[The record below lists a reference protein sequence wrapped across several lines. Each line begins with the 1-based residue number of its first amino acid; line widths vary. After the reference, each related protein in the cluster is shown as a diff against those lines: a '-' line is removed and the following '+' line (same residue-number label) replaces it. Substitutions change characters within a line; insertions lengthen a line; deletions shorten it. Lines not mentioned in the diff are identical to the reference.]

1 MKSVTLSLVN
11 TNEAT
16 IFGIYSSV
24 IYYATEVLCFPL
36 VKVLYHSFSPSD
48 VVVGI
53 HPEISSPP
61 VNTAASLYSTATL
74 SCLATGNPRPV
85 IHWFRDGE
93 RVSNASADSPT
104 LLVEEMGLDDRG
116 FYHCEAS
123 NPSGSSVSKAVTL
136 STTS

>member
-1 MKSVTLSLVN
+1 MNQQHYAFS
-11 TNEAT
+11 
-16 IFGIYSSV
+16 FV
-24 IYYATEVLCFPL
+24 IYCVTEVLWLPL
-36 VKVLYHSFSPSD
+36 IKVLYDSFSSSD
-48 VVVGI
+48 VVVRI

-74 SCLATGNPRPV
+74 SCVATGNPRPV
-85 IHWFRDGE
+85 IRWFQDGE

-104 LLVEEMGLDDRG
+104 LMVEGMGLDDRG

-136 STTS
+136 SATS